1 MGVCTSRNLVLVVAW
16 PALGGQ
22 KLHKVVVL
30 VMLSVAAVVAA
41 GLHRWSS
48 RGLFLSGLGSA
59 CFLTLMRGRCAAI
72 IRGWKLCTKVVM
84 GVCTSRN
91 LVLVVAWPALG
102 GQKLHKVVV
111 LVMLSVAAVT
121 AGLHRMLV
129 VLVMRSHFVCLRVL
143 WGWFCR
149 EGDNNDVII

>member
-1 MGVCTSRNLVLVVAW
+1 
-16 PALGGQ
+16 
-22 KLHKVVVL
+22 
-30 VMLSVAAVVAA
+30 
-41 GLHRWSS
+41 
-48 RGLFLSGLGSA
+48 
-59 CFLTLMRGRCAAI
+59 
-72 IRGWKLCTKVVM
+72 M

-129 VLVMRSHFVCLRVL
+129 VLVMLSVAAVAAGLHRMLVVQLLRNHFVCLRVL
-143 WGWFCR
+143 
-149 EGDNNDVII
+149 